1 MSATIEVARQRAA
14 RVKLMAFDV
23 DGVLSDGSLFY
34 TDDGIEIK
42 TFNTLDGLGMKL
54 LQRAGLKVA
63 VITGR
68 KAACVE
74 RRMENLGVELLFQGV
89 EDKLKVMR
97 ELAHTLDIPM
107 GETGY
112 MGDDIVDLKIM
123 GACGFSATPS
133 DGYGR
138 VAQYADYVSSRAGGR
153 GAAREVCD
161 FILEAQG
168 KLDAMLAPHLPE
180 ERR

>member
-1 MSATIEVARQRAA
+1 MSATIEAARQRAA

-42 TFNTLDGLGMKL
+42 AFNTLDGLGMKL

-89 EDKLKVMR
+89 EDKLQVMR
-97 ELAHTLDIPM
+97 ELTHTLDIPM
-107 GETGY
+107 GEAGY

-123 GACGFSATPS
+123 GACGFCATPS

-138 VAQYADYVSSRAGGR
+138 VAQYADYVSSRTGGR

-168 KLDAMLAPHLPE
+168 KLDAMLAPYLSE